1 MYFSLRVSSA
11 YTPRTPFLRYS
22 RRKLLKT
29 LFEEHDRHWR
39 WLGARASRVLFY
51 FHVILRR
58 STGRYESCLLSF
70 PLVAFTL
77 LLFSLAILFRGYV
90 LLPPLSPCRA
100 PPPKHR
106 HYSSIMLLFFYTV
119 CAIRKA
125 PRLASP
131 ISLLYVRRWVY
142 EFYYAVKLLLCLSGT
157 SSLWDANLF
166 HIVVHARGNKASPPS
181 LTSLSCT
188 ILFNF
193 HEFCDYH

>member
-1 MYFSLRVSSA
+1 MKALPSF
-11 YTPRTPFLRYS
+11 
-22 RRKLLKT
+22 
-29 LFEEHDRHWR
+29 
-39 WLGARASRVLFY
+39 
-51 FHVILRR
+51 
-58 STGRYESCLLSF
+58 LSF
-70 PLVAFTL
+70 GGVYPFVIFPCNFISRLRSLASSFTL
-77 LLFSLAILFRGYV
+77 
-90 LLPPLSPCRA
+90 PRA
-100 PPPKHR
+100 PPKYR

-188 ILFNF
+188 IFFNF
-193 HEFCDYH
+193 DEFYH